1 MFSISKDIVEYN
13 RIISEG
19 YIKFINI
26 VLIIK
31 FLVSLIYNLF
41 IIFKVE
47 YNKSILSFKI
57 DFIITIHVILLVIN
71 KIKIKIRRD

>member
-57 DFIITIHVILLVIN
+57 DFILVIN

>member
-57 DFIITIHVILLVIN
+57 DFIITIHVILLIN
-71 KIKIKIRRD
+71 NKNINIL

>member
-57 DFIITIHVILLVIN
+57 DFIITIHVILLIN
-71 KIKIKIRRD
+71 NKNINII